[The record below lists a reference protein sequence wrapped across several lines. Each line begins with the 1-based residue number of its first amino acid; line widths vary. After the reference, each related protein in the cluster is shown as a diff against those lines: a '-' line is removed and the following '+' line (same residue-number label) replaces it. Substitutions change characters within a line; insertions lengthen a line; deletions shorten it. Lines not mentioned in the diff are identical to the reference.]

1 MTLSFSAKI
10 IIDAKDKT
18 KAIYDSVNI
27 DNKFYP
33 ENPVKT
39 EIKFDEKITILVES
53 EHLPHLRANLNS
65 TLRLIQASYDS
76 IESVKT
82 QSNKED

>member
-1 MTLSFSAKI
+1 MTLSYSAKI

-18 KAIYDSVNI
+18 RAIYDSVNI
-27 DNKFYP
+27 DNEFYP

-53 EHLPHLRANLNS
+53 EHLPHLISQINNMCFFM
-65 TLRLIQASYDS
+65 
-76 IESVKT
+76 
-82 QSNKED
+82 

>member
-1 MTLSFSAKI
+1 MTLRYSAKI
-10 IIDAKDKT
+10 IIDAKNKT

-65 TLRLIQASYDS
+65 TLRLIQASFDS
-76 IESVKT
+76 IESVKI
-82 QSNKED
+82 

>member
-1 MTLSFSAKI
+1 MTLSYSAKI

-18 KAIYDSVNI
+18 RAIYDSVNI
-27 DNKFYP
+27 DNEFYP

-82 QSNKED
+82 QSNKEG

>member
-1 MTLSFSAKI
+1 MTLNFSAKI
-10 IIDAKDKT
+10 TVDAKDKT

-27 DNKFYP
+27 DNEFYP

-39 EIKFDEKITILVES
+39 QITFDEKIIITVETNQIT
-53 EHLPHLRANLNS
+53 HLRANLNS

-76 IESVKT
+76 IESVKI
-82 QSNKED
+82 

>member
-1 MTLSFSAKI
+1 MILNFSAKI
-10 IIDAKDKT
+10 TIDAKDKT
-18 KAIYDSVNI
+18 KAIYDSVNA
-27 DNKFYP
+27 DNEFYP

-39 EIKFDEKITILVES
+39 KIKFNETISISVET

-76 IESVKT
+76 IESVKI
-82 QSNKED
+82 

>member
-1 MTLSFSAKI
+1 MTSNYSAKI

-39 EIKFDEKITILVES
+39 KIKFDKKITILVES

-76 IESVKT
+76 IESVKI
-82 QSNKED
+82 

>member
-1 MTLSFSAKI
+1 MTLNFSAKI
-10 IIDAKDKT
+10 TVDAKDKT

-27 DNKFYP
+27 DNEFYP

-39 EIKFDEKITILVES
+39 QITFDEKIIITVETDQ
-53 EHLPHLRANLNS
+53 LTHLRANLNS

-76 IESVKT
+76 IESVKI
-82 QSNKED
+82 